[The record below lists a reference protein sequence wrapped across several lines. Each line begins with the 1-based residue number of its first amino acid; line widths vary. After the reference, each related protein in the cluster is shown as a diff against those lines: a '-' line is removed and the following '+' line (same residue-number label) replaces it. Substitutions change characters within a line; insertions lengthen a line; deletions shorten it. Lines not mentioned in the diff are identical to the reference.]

1 MPGAHAMNPGRMTR
15 WPAPA
20 KLNLFLHVL
29 GRRSDGYHDLQT
41 LFQFVAFGDE
51 VCIEPTDDGAIHL
64 IKGASGVPA
73 GADLIERAAR
83 CLQGHTG
90 VQAGARLWVNKRIP
104 QGAGL
109 GGGSSD
115 AATVLVA
122 LNHLWG
128 TGLALDALAELGLA
142 LGADVPVFVRGHA
155 AWAEGV
161 GERLVP
167 VEIPEPCYLI
177 VWPECLVSTARVFED
192 PELTRNSPRMKMA
205 DFLAGK
211 GRNDCEAVVR
221 RRYPEVVRMMDW
233 LQAHAP
239 ARLTGTG
246 GAAFSAFDHV
256 EAADALLGRLPAG
269 CTGVVARGC
278 NQSPLHRVLAAA
290 IAGNPGSV
298 SDCLG
303 A

>member
-1 MPGAHAMNPGRMTR
+1 LPGADAVSATRMTR

-29 GRRSDGYHDLQT
+29 GRRPDGYHDLQT
-41 LFQFVAFGDE
+41 LFQFVTFGDE
-51 VCIEPTDDGAIHL
+51 VFIEPTSDGTIHL
-64 IKGASGVPA
+64 LKGAADVPA
-73 GADLIERAAR
+73 GADLIERAAH
-83 CLQGHTG
+83 CLQAHTG
-90 VQAGARLWVNKRIP
+90 ARAGARLGVDKRIP

-122 LNHLWG
+122 LNYLWG
-128 TGLALDALAELGLA
+128 TGLTLDALAELGLT
-142 LGADVPVFVRGHA
+142 LGADVPVFVRGQA

-161 GERLVP
+161 GERLMP

-177 VWPECLVSTARVFED
+177 VWPNVPVSTARVFED

-211 GRNDCEAVVR
+211 GRNDCAPVVR
-221 RRYPEVVRMMDW
+221 RRYPEVARMMDW
-233 LQAHAP
+233 LEAHAP
-239 ARLTGTG
+239 AHLTGTG
-246 GAAFSAFDHV
+246 GAAFAVFDHV

-269 CTGVVARGC
+269 CAGVVTRGC
-278 NQSPLHRVLAAA
+278 NRSPLHRVLAARV
-290 IAGNPGSV
+290 AGSPGSV
-298 SDCLG
+298 FDCLG

>member
-1 MPGAHAMNPGRMTR
+1 MPGALAVNAAHMTR

-29 GRRSDGYHDLQT
+29 GRRPDGYHDLQT

-51 VCIEPTDDGAIHL
+51 VFIEPTEDGEIQL
-64 IKGASGVPA
+64 TKGAVGVPA

-83 CLQGHTG
+83 CLQAQTG
-90 VQAGARLWVNKRIP
+90 VRAGARLGVNKRIP

-122 LNHLWG
+122 LNYLWG
-128 TGLALDALAELGLA
+128 TGLTLDALAELGLT

-161 GERLVP
+161 GERLVS

-177 VWPECLVSTARVFED
+177 VWPECSVSTARVFED

-211 GRNDCEAVVR
+211 GRNDCAPVVR
-221 RRYPEVVRMMDW
+221 RRYPEVARMLDW
-233 LQAHAP
+233 LETHAP
-239 ARLTGTG
+239 AHLTGTG
-246 GAAFSAFDHV
+246 GAAFAAFDHV

-269 CTGVVARGC
+269 CAGVVTRGC
-278 NQSPLHRVLAAA
+278 NLSPLHRVLAAA
-290 IAGNPGSV
+290 SVGNPGSV
-298 SDCLG
+298 FGCLG

>member
-1 MPGAHAMNPGRMTR
+1 MNGARRTC

-29 GRRSDGYHDLQT
+29 GRRRNGYHDLQT

-51 VCIEPTDDGAIHL
+51 VFIEPTEDGLIHL
-64 IKGASGVPA
+64 SKGAPEVPA

-83 CLQGHTG
+83 LLQAHAG
-90 VQAGARLWVNKRIP
+90 VRAGARLEVNKRIP

-128 TGLALDALAELGLA
+128 VGLALDTLAELGLA
-142 LGADVPVFVRGHA
+142 LGADVPVFVRGQA

-161 GERLVP
+161 GEQLTP

-177 VWPECLVSTARVFED
+177 VWPESRVSTARVFED
-192 PELTRNSPRMKMA
+192 PQLTRNTPRMKMA

-211 GRNDCEAVVR
+211 GRNDCEPVVR
-221 RRYPEVVRMMDW
+221 HRYPDVARMMDW
-233 LQAHAP
+233 LEAHAP

-246 GAAFSAFDHV
+246 SAAF
-256 EAADALLGRLPAG
+256 AALDEIEVANALLARLPEG
-269 CTGVVARGC
+269 CSGVVTRGC
-278 NQSPLHRVLAAA
+278 NHSPLHRVLAAV
-290 IAGNPGSV
+290 AGRNRGSV
-298 SDCLG
+298 IDCLG

>member
-1 MPGAHAMNPGRMTR
+1 MTR

-29 GRRSDGYHDLQT
+29 GRRPDGYHDLQT
-41 LFQFVAFGDE
+41 LFQFVTFGDE
-51 VCIEPTDDGAIHL
+51 IFIEPTDDCEIRLVEGAP
-64 IKGASGVPA
+64 GVSA

-83 CLQGHTG
+83 CLQVHAG
-90 VQAGARLWVNKRIP
+90 VQAGARLGVNKRIP

-122 LNHLWG
+122 LNQLWG
-128 TGLALDALAELGLA
+128 AGLALDALAELGLT

-161 GERLVP
+161 GERLMP

-177 VWPECLVSTARVFED
+177 VWPTVPVSTARIFED

-211 GRNDCEAVVR
+211 GRNDCAPVVR
-221 RRYPEVVRMMDW
+221 RRYPEVARMMDW
-233 LQAHAP
+233 LEARAP

-246 GAAFSAFDHV
+246 GAAFAVFDQI
-256 EAADALLGRLPAG
+256 EAADALLGCLPAG
-269 CTGVVARGC
+269 YAGVVTRGC
-278 NQSPLHRVLAAA
+278 NQSPLHRVLAAR
-290 IAGNPGSV
+290 IAGNSGSIF
-298 SDCLG
+298 DCLG